1 MVATFAA
8 LYGFMLPI
16 STSANVIVY
25 GSGQIP
31 FSRMVKTGIL
41 VDLSGVLVLVLGVLA
56 MLSIVGVN

>member
-1 MVATFAA
+1 
-8 LYGFMLPI
+8 MLPI

-31 FSRMVKTGIL
+31 FLRMVKTGIL

-56 MLSIVGVN
+56 MLSIVGVD